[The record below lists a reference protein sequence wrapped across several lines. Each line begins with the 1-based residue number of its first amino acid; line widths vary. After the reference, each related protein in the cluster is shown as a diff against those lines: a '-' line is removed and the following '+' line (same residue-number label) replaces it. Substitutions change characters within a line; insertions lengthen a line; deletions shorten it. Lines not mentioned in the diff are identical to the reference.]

1 MVLRVV
7 TFDGGREGGGGVAD
21 GKKEE
26 EEKIEA
32 SGEEEGDDGGGEVE
46 CMRLEF
52 DEREEVKAAN
62 TGEEESCA
70 DEFKVDAEEE

>member
-7 TFDGGREGGGGVAD
+7 TFDGGGEDGGGVAD

-26 EEKIEA
+26 EEKIEEL
-32 SGEEEGDDGGGEVE
+32 GEDEVGDEGGNVE

-52 DEREEVKAAN
+52 EEREEVKAAN
-62 TGEEESCA
+62 TGEES
-70 DEFKVDAEEE
+70 F